1 MPLNF
6 LLVDLTMKGH
16 GAVKTQ
22 SSDGEIH
29 VILTELGDSSNST
42 SDLNETQIREIM
54 RAEAQKPL
62 HLKRE
67 SE

>member
-1 MPLNF
+1 
-6 LLVDLTMKGH
+6 MKGY

-29 VILTELGDSSNST
+29 VILTELGNSSNTKSF
-42 SDLNETQIREIM
+42 LNETQIREIM

-62 HLKRE
+62 HLRRE